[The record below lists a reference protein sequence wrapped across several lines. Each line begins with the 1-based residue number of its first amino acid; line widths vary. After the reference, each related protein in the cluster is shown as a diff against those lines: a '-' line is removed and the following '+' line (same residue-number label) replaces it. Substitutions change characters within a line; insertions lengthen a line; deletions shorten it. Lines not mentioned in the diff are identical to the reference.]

1 MAVLFDSY
9 INPNNPSEVYCD
21 LTEEFECPQP
31 NTRLLCGTIQIFC
44 GSNTFCS
51 DMIVN
56 NGLILCDCTESW
68 NCNLCGN
75 DSAFWVPFQV
85 GDTYTFQFQQIIK
98 PNGGWYSNDTTFGG
112 SASFQIKTCCGENT
126 IEVGDIL
133 FEQFVVNQ
141 FVGEFQTTQVGGIVT
156 TTPIQQIEFDLYA
169 ITEYLIAQ
177 GWDTCFY
184 FEFCFGGDREIKP
197 QCFCSEPFKFEVCT
211 DKKQSVLIESSYPS
225 TDCFGLYYGNNWS
238 DVSGGMAFNYSNQI
252 RIPCSFEQ
260 TNFNISKSIIETSR
274 KTTGSEICEN
284 WLMNSFAL
292 PQRFTKILATIVAG
306 TNITIDGVDF
316 NIDGEITKNNE
327 IGTRWW
333 VSLTFEHCECSKSLT
348 CL

>member
-9 INPNNPSEVYCD
+9 INPNNPSEVFCD
-21 LTEEFECPQP
+21 LTTDFECPDP
-31 NTRLLCGTIQIFC
+31 KTRLLCGNIQFFC

-56 NGLILCDCTESW
+56 NGLILCDCNDSW

-75 DSAFWVPFQV
+75 DSPFWVPFQT
-85 GDTYTFQFQQIIK
+85 GDTYTFQFQQIFK
-98 PNGGWYSNDTTFGG
+98 PNGGWYTPNTSYGG
-112 SASFQIKTCCGENT
+112 SARFSITTCCKENT
-126 IEVGDIL
+126 ISIDDEL
-133 FEQFVVNQ
+133 FQKFVVNS
-141 FVGEFQTTQVGGIVT
+141 FVGEFQTIQVGGIEVL
-156 TTPIQQIEFDLYA
+156 TPIQQIEFDLYA
-169 ITEYLIAQ
+169 IAEYLIGQ
-177 GWDTCFY
+177 GYDPCFY
-184 FEFCFGGDREIKP
+184 FEFCFGGDKETKP
-197 QCFCSEPFKFEVCT
+197 QCFCSEPFKLEVCA
-211 DKKQSVLIESSYPS
+211 DKKQSVLIESDYPS

-238 DVSGGMAFNYSNQI
+238 DVFGGTTFQYSNKI

-284 WLMNSFAL
+284 WLMNSYAL

-306 TNITIDGVDF
+306 TNILIDGVYF

>member
-1 MAVLFDSY
+1 MITKPV
-9 INPNNPSEVYCD
+9 
-21 LTEEFECPQP
+21 
-31 NTRLLCGTIQIFC
+31 GGW
-44 GSNTFCS
+44 GSNSTPFKA
-51 DMIVN
+51 
-56 NGLILCDCTESW
+56 
-68 NCNLCGN
+68 
-75 DSAFWVPFQV
+75 SAR
-85 GDTYTFQFQQIIK
+85 
-98 PNGGWYSNDTTFGG
+98 
-112 SASFQIKTCCGENT
+112 FQITTCCKENT
-126 IEVGDIL
+126 IEVGQEL
-133 FEQFVVNQ
+133 FDQFVVNQ
-141 FVGEFQTTQVGGIVT
+141 FVGEFQTTQVGGVVT

-184 FEFCFGGDREIKP
+184 FEFCFDNGEGNP
-197 QCFCSEPFKFEVCT
+197 QCFCSEPFKLEVCA
-211 DKKQSVLIESSYPS
+211 DKKQSVLIQSDYPS

-238 DVSGGMAFNYSNQI
+238 DLFGGTPFQYSNQI

-284 WLMNSFAL
+284 WLMNSFGL